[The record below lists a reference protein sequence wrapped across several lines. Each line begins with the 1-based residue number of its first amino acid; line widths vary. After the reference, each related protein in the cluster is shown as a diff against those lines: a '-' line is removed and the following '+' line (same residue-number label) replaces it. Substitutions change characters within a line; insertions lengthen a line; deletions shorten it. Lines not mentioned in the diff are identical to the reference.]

1 VNLSPLELEFL
12 QKCDGH
18 STVGGILAGLQL
30 GLDAVRTLLK
40 QQLILLTPS

>member
-12 QKCDGH
+12 QKSDGQ

-30 GLDAVRTLLK
+30 GLDAVRVLLK

>member
-12 QKCDGH
+12 QKCDGQ

-30 GLDAVRTLLK
+30 GLDAVRVLLK